1 MPEPHRIVF
10 TTTAST
16 VFDVPNTGQSREE
29 ATEQACAEAYVS
41 LCHQCAREVDLG
53 DFEPYEEEDPD
64 GDTGTRAIV
73 EEFRPAEVEPGL
85 SIHGIIT
92 RATRT
97 ATTSI
102 KNDNGDSVYSRGN
115 VVEAIRLLVAA
126 IRELDRVSD
135 GE

>member
-1 MPEPHRIVF
+1 MPEPHRIIF

-16 VFDVPNTGQSREE
+16 VVDVPNTGQSREE
-29 ATEQACAEAYVS
+29 ATEQAWEQLHVG
-41 LCHQCAREVDLG
+41 LCHHCAGQVDLG

-64 GDTGTRAIV
+64 GDTG